1 MAARFLQ
8 ETEID
13 PRRTLV
19 PLALGGAIVPVAV
32 IAILAAVLFSVP
44 NAELPAETLDARPRM
59 TRLYAADGSELAAL
73 RGFETFIPVTMEDLP
88 QSLKDAVVAVED
100 QRFYSHRGVDTR
112 GVLRAL
118 WTNAMEGRPVQGAST
133 ITQQYVKQAYMGNRD
148 RSLATKVR
156 EVVLAT
162 RVEERLSKDQILHRY
177 LSTVYF
183 GGGAYGVGAAAQSY
197 FRKPVSELTVSESAL
212 LAAVIRAPSRLNPRS
227 NPGAAEWRRRLVLHR
242 MQEQGRIG
250 QVELRVALGQ
260 PVMPAIDGPP
270 DSPGTA
276 VYPRLEDPGKH
287 RFFVDYVRRYLIDR
301 YGATSVFNEG
311 LRVETTLD
319 PALQS
324 LAEATVDEALGATA
338 PPLDMSLVAVDP
350 ATGFVKALVAGR
362 DFDRSQVNLALG
374 NCEGVEPAGD
384 REPMCV
390 DGGGT
395 GRQPG
400 SAFKPFVLARAMEE
414 GMSLNKTYR
423 APSRY
428 SFPGCRS
435 GSGCTVRN
443 AGGRGYGRLSLGQ
456 ATARSAN
463 TVFAQL
469 IGDVGVKDTAELAHR
484 LGVTMIDP
492 DGRTPGGDR
501 YGAALALGA
510 KEVSPLSMAA
520 AYGVFANRGVRVP
533 ATPIVKVTTADGRVL
548 EDNTNRRGRRV
559 LSTKVADDVTD
570 ALRDVVRSGTG
581 TAADIGRSDVA
592 GKTGTTDNHSDAWFV
607 GFTPELSTAV
617 WMGYADSQRPLVNVD
632 GHPRV
637 YGGTIPASTWATF
650 MDGAVD
656 RMAATG
662 ASARRSLAG

>member
-1 MAARFLQ
+1 MTVAARFLP
-8 ETEID
+8 D
-13 PRRTLV
+13 ADFDAARTLV
-19 PLALGGAIVPVAV
+19 PLAVGSAIVPVAV

-44 NAELPAETLDARPRM
+44 SAALPSERLDARPGI
-59 TRLYAADGSELAAL
+59 TRLYATDGSEIAAL
-73 RGFETFIPVTMEDLP
+73 QGFETFIPVAMADVP

-118 WTNAMEGRPVQGAST
+118 WTNLMEWRAVQGAST
-133 ITQQYVKQAYMGNRD
+133 ITQQYVKQAYMGDRD
-148 RSLATKVR
+148 RSFATKVR

-162 RVEERLSKDQILHRY
+162 RVEERLSKDEILHRY

-197 FRKPVSELTVSESAL
+197 FRKPVSELTLSESAL

-227 NPGAAEWRRRLVLHR
+227 NPGAAEWRRRLALHS
-242 MQEQGRIG
+242 MHEQHRIG
-250 QVELRVALGQ
+250 AVELRHALDQ
-260 PVMPAIDGPP
+260 PVTLAGGAPP
-270 DSPGTA
+270 DSPATV
-276 VYPRLEDPGKH
+276 VYPRVEDPGEH
-287 RFFVDYVRRYLIDR
+287 RFFVDYVRRYLIER
-301 YGATSVFNEG
+301 YGATRVFNDG

-319 PALQS
+319 PDLQS
-324 LAEATVDEALGATA
+324 LAEATVDDALAGTS
-338 PPLDMSLVAVDP
+338 PPLEMSLVSVDP
-350 ATGFVKALVAGR
+350 ATGSVKALVAGR

-374 NCEGVEPAGD
+374 NCEGVEAAGD
-384 REPMCV
+384 REPLCV

-400 SAFKPFVLARAMEE
+400 SAFKPFVLARALEE
-414 GMSLNKTYR
+414 GMSLHKTYR

-428 SFPGCRS
+428 SFPDCRT
-435 GSGCTVRN
+435 GNGCTVRN

-456 ATARSAN
+456 ATARSVN

-469 IGDVGVKDTAELAHR
+469 IGDVGVKDAAELAHR
-484 LGVTMIDP
+484 LGVTMVDP
-492 DGRTPGGDR
+492 DGRTPGGER
-501 YGAALALGA
+501 YGASLALGA
-510 KEVSPLSMAA
+510 KEVSPLDMAA
-520 AYGVFANRGVRVP
+520 AYGVFANRGIRLP
-533 ATPIVKVTTADGRVL
+533 ATPVLRVTTADGQVL
-548 EDNTNRRGRRV
+548 EDNSKRKGRRV
-559 LSTKVADDVTD
+559 LSTKVANSVTE
-570 ALRDVVRSGTG
+570 ALRDVVSSGTG

-632 GHPRV
+632 GHRRI

-650 MDGAVD
+650 MAGALD
-656 RMAATG
+656 AGATGAG
-662 ASARRSLAG
+662 ASAR

>member
-1 MAARFLQ
+1 MGPHLL
-8 ETEID
+8 
-13 PRRTLV
+13 PRISLDAGRTLIA
-19 PLALGGAIVPVAV
+19 LALASAIVPVTV
-32 IAILAAVLFSVP
+32 IAVLAAVLFSVP
-44 NAELPAETLDARPRM
+44 SAALPPETLDARPRI
-59 TRLYAADGSELAAL
+59 TRLYAADGSAIAIL
-73 RGFETFIPVTMEDLP
+73 RGFETFIPVAMEELP

-100 QRFYSHRGVDTR
+100 KRFYSHRGVDTR

-118 WTNAMEGRPVQGAST
+118 WTNAMEGRAAQGAST
-133 ITQQYVKQAYMGNRD
+133 ITQQYVKQAHMGGED

-162 RVEERLSKDQILHRY
+162 RVEERFSKDEILHRY

-183 GGGAYGVGAAAQSY
+183 GGGAYGVGAASQSY

-227 NPGAAEWRRRLVLHR
+227 NPGAAEGRRRLVLHR
-242 MQEQGRIG
+242 MHEQGRIG
-250 QVELRVALGQ
+250 EVELRAALDE
-260 PVMPAIDGPP
+260 PVMMATDAPP
-270 DSPGTA
+270 DLPATA

-301 YGATSVFNEG
+301 YGATLVFNEG

-319 PALQS
+319 PDLQS
-324 LAEATVDEALGATA
+324 VAEATVDEALGGTA
-338 PPLDMSLVAVDP
+338 PPLEMSLVSVDP

-400 SAFKPFVLARAMEE
+400 SAFKPFVLARALEE
-414 GMSLNKTYR
+414 GMSLDKTYR

-428 SFPGCRS
+428 GFPGCGG

-443 AGGRGYGRLSLGQ
+443 AGGRGYGQLTLSE

-469 IGDVGVKDTAELAHR
+469 IGDVGIKETAELAHR

-492 DGRTPGGDR
+492 DGRTPAGER
-501 YGAALALGA
+501 YGASLALGA

-520 AYGVFANRGVRVP
+520 AYGVFANRGVRLG
-533 ATPIVKVTTADGRVL
+533 ATPVVKVTTADGKVL
-548 EDNTNRRGRRV
+548 EDNSNRRGERV
-559 LSTKVADDVTD
+559 LSPTVADSVTE
-570 ALRDVVRSGTG
+570 ALHAVVRSGTG
-581 TAADIGRSDVA
+581 TAADVGHPEVA

-607 GFTPELSTAV
+607 GFTRDLSTAV
-617 WMGYADSQRPLVNVD
+617 WMGYADSQRPLIDVD
-632 GHPRV
+632 GHRRI
-637 YGGTIPASTWATF
+637 YGGSIPASAWAAF
-650 MDGAVD
+650 MKGAVN
-656 RMAATG
+656 RVPGTG
-662 ASARRSLAG
+662 ASAR